1 MRICQQLAVIGL
13 FLLLSA
19 PAASQVLLPTGVVVS
34 ADKMRNADEACDAKI
49 ADACLAIG
57 FAEYRGMGRMVDMV
71 KATAAFQKACELGS
85 GAGCEYF
92 AAFIDQVDSPPDAE
106 TKAKALKVKA
116 SEIYQTKCDQR
127 AFAACHS
134 LAELLAAGS
143 SASDKARAIQFYS
156 KSCFELNYGLS
167 CARGAQLVNKPG
179 TATYD
184 EDLANRMTAAVEPAF
199 ETECRNGVIG
209 SCEKLAEW
217 IVEERGENEASYL
230 AELAQQ
236 ACSGGVAGGCL
247 RAASIAQKMDQGQ
260 AGWDRQFS
268 FMEAACN
275 LLLGTCDE
283 LADLMRR
290 PRAGRQFDPDE
301 IFRTDMRA
309 CVGGIDSSCIEVL
322 KIAGP
327 LTSENGSAVITAFDH
342 ICLRGHYTLAEFCT
356 AAARNHL
363 ERAKANP
370 ATSAADRAEA
380 ANLYRRALVRTDD
393 IYNTDDA
400 HGEAR
405 AFLSGGT

>member
-1 MRICQQLAVIGL
+1 MRICHQLAVIGL
-13 FLLLSA
+13 FLLSSV
-19 PAASQVLLPTGVVVS
+19 PASSQVLLPTGVVVS
-34 ADKMRNADEACDAKI
+34 ADKMRNADDACDAKV

-57 FAEYRGMGRMVDMV
+57 FAEFRGMGRMVDMV
-71 KATAAFQKACELGS
+71 RATAAFRRACELGS

-92 AAFIDQVDSPPDAE
+92 ATFIGQADPPPDAE
-106 TKAKALKVKA
+106 NQAKALKAKA

-127 AFAACHS
+127 VFAACHS
-134 LAELLAAGS
+134 LAQLLADGN
-143 SASDKARAIQFYS
+143 SASDKTRAIQLYS
-156 KSCFELNYGLS
+156 KSCLELNYGLS
-167 CARGAQLVNKPG
+167 CAQGAKLVNQPG

-184 EDLANRMTAAVEPAF
+184 EALANRMTGAIEPAF
-199 ETECRNGVIG
+199 EAECRNGVIG

-230 AELAQQ
+230 AELAEQ
-236 ACSGGVAGGCL
+236 ACSGGVAAGCL
-247 RAASIAQKMDQGQ
+247 RAASIAQKMEQGP
-260 AGWDRQFS
+260 AGWDRKFS
-268 FMEAACN
+268 FVEAACN

-309 CVGGIDSSCIEVL
+309 CVGGIDSSCIELL
-322 KIAGP
+322 KITGP
-327 LTSENGSAVITAFDH
+327 LTSENGTAVITAFDH
-342 ICLRGHYTLAEFCT
+342 ICLRGYYTLAEFCT

-363 ERAKANP
+363 ERATANP

-380 ANLYRRALVRTDD
+380 ANLYRRALTRTDD

-405 AFLSGGT
+405 AYLSGGS